1 MLGNWCQFVLCIA
14 LWAWHCK
21 AIGICM
27 TGALEILES
36 SFLLSSHEVKTF
48 AGDGTPA
55 NEAKHIC
62 ELALLFLSCLAEVLI
77 LC

>member
-1 MLGNWCQFVLCIA
+1 
-14 LWAWHCK
+14 
-21 AIGICM
+21 M